1 MDILDARIAAQNAEK
16 AARKA
21 ARDATR
27 LAAKNAKAAA
37 EKLKKEAS
45 MIKNDNARM
54 LKAEKDAEAMDAK
67 LEREAMV
74 VLKAAAKLEAHP
86 LYAENQALKAR
97 IAKMEDEMLCS
108 WSRRNVESAWRDICA
123 DEEAKMP
130 DEMFKEFLE
139 HWDKR
144 WGPATHIS
152 QAITDIIH
160 EILTED
166 MEGSDDEELR
176 CWKCEEEVNWFS
188 MCNGKKNGKFCG
200 KIVCEDCV
208 DRKRDVDQDE
218 ANSDGYGCPDCRGDG
233 TKAPSR
239 KQEDSD
245 DESEESSSDDE

>member
-16 AARKA
+16 AARDA
-21 ARDATR
+21 AR
-27 LAAKNAKAAA
+27 LAAKNAKADA

-67 LEREAMV
+67 LEKEAMV

-97 IAKMEDEMLCS
+97 IAAMEDEVLCS
-108 WSRRNVESAWRDICA
+108 WSRRNVESAWRDISESDA
-123 DEEAKMP
+123 GAKMP
-130 DEMFKEFLE
+130 DEMYKEFLE

-166 MEGSDDEELR
+166 MATF
-176 CWKCEEEVNWFS
+176 CHKCECVMGKNDGSEWECAG
-188 MCNGKKNGKFCG
+188 CNARICD
-200 KIVCEDCV
+200 DCV
-208 DRKRDVDQDE
+208 DEEHDVDQDE

-233 TKAPSR
+233 TMAPSR
-239 KQEDSD
+239 KSEDSD
-245 DESEESSSDDE
+245 DESEESSSDEE

>member
-1 MDILDARIAAQNAEK
+1 MDILDARIAAKNAEK
-16 AARKA
+16 AARDA
-21 ARDATR
+21 AR
-27 LAAKNAKAAA
+27 LAAKNAKADA

-67 LEREAMV
+67 LEKEAMV

-97 IAKMEDEMLCS
+97 IAAMENEVLCS
-108 WSRRNVESAWRDICA
+108 WSRRNVESAWRDISESDA
-123 DEEAKMP
+123 GAKMP
-130 DEMFKEFLE
+130 DEMYKEFLE

-166 MEGSDDEELR
+166 MEGSDDEEHR
-176 CWKCEEEVNWFS
+176 CWKCDEEVNWFL
-188 MCNGKKNGKFCG
+188 MCNGKKNGQICG
-200 KIVCEDCV
+200 KILCDDCV

-218 ANSDGYGCPDCRGDG
+218 ANGDGYGCPDCRGDG
-233 TKAPSR
+233 TMAPSR
-239 KQEDSD
+239 KHEDSD
-245 DESEESSSDDE
+245 DDGEESSSDEE